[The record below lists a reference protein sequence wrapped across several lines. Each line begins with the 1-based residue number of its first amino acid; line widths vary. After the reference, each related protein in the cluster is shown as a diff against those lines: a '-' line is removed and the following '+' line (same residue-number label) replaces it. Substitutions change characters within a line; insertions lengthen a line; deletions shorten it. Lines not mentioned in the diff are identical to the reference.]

1 MERGSWFHFIWWFA
15 KPIWICGQIQ
25 KSWHQSFSKWHWSDV
40 TMDHPKW
47 HDGRSLWGKTAH
59 AFYFT
64 HTRNSWLLFMF
75 RSCPIVQILS
85 RNVIGKAIQRIVGPF
100 LNYEKRTRDFAALS
114 MLYVKVKPLICK
126 CSRALT
132 NILLARATA
141 DFTFCRSAIKN
152 QQAKDGLNDEASI
165 TK

>member
-1 MERGSWFHFIWWFA
+1 
-15 KPIWICGQIQ
+15 
-25 KSWHQSFSKWHWSDV
+25 
-40 TMDHPKW
+40 
-47 HDGRSLWGKTAH
+47 
-59 AFYFT
+59 
-64 HTRNSWLLFMF
+64 MF

-141 DFTFCRSAIKN
+141 DFKFCRSAIKN